1 MKKIIV
7 FNVLFCLV
15 VIAVCSFYYDSKAK
29 EKIVYNYVAE
39 HLEIKYELSRENLDM
54 DIQYRI
60 GPGLYEVLVLESETE
75 KEYFFEVDIS
85 EDYALHY
92 FKDLTF
98 LYNRK
103 DTD

>member
-1 MKKIIV
+1 M
-7 FNVLFCLV
+7 
-15 VIAVCSFYYDSKAK
+15 YYDFKAK
-29 EKIVYNYVAE
+29 EIIVYNYVAE
-39 HLEIKYELSRENLDM
+39 HLERKYELSRENLDM

-60 GPGLYEVLVLESETE
+60 GPGLYEVLVLESETK

-85 EDYALHY
+85 EDYSLFY
-92 FKDLTF
+92 FEDLTY